1 MVLYPGPM
9 VVLTPSPFPSKVSLR
24 QLHHRCL
31 GGVIGEE
38 SSRPIVYI
46 DDDAQSRVLVR
57 RLLEK
62 AGHVVVEATTGL
74 GGIEAALRTQPA
86 LILLD
91 IGLPDVDGCAVA
103 AILQTFPRLATTP
116 VIALTAY
123 AVGPGERERT
133 LFAGCDG
140 YIAKPI
146 DVDRFA
152 GQIAEFLRGK
162 RESVTPTD
170 LRRLNE
176 QFVSRLLAQLD
187 EVRQANE
194 LIDRRVACLERI
206 DEALDEL
213 TVELGVEAL
222 LATLLPR
229 LAEAIGAAA
238 LAVEL
243 SQPPPERVVGRA
255 PRTLLDTDADVPPAM
270 EWKHAL
276 DIGGRSLGFLGV
288 LYSAPNSPSAD
299 DEALLRVVA
308 HQVALAV
315 ENARLYEDEQRQRR
329 DTEAQDRRKDDFLGV
344 LAHELRAP
352 LAPILSAL
360 ELLGRP
366 DTPAEIVVRAREV
379 IERQVRYQAT
389 LLDDLLDLT
398 RIARDT
404 IELRR
409 ELVDLRSIAAAA
421 VEVSRPSL
429 EERGHTFTIV
439 RPDTPALVMADPI
452 RLEQVII
459 NLLAN
464 ATKYTPVGGTIA
476 LTLER
481 SGGLAVISVRDSGE
495 GIAPDLLDRMFDPF
509 VRAGATDLR
518 PRPRGLGIGLAL
530 SRRLVEL
537 HGGSIEARSAGA
549 GRGSEFIVRL
559 PLAAGLD
566 ETGAMLP
573 PDRPALRVA
582 PSHVLLVEDDADTRD
597 MLRFNL
603 ELAGH
608 RVIVAGTGREAIE
621 RAAEVDPEVMLV
633 DLGLPD
639 VDGHE
644 VARQVRARTGQA
656 IFLVA
661 LTGYGR
667 AEDVRRAEQ
676 AGFDAHLLK
685 PATADALA
693 SVLARRGRGDGP
705 L

>member
-1 MVLYPGPM
+1 MRTLRR
-9 VVLTPSPFPSKVSLR
+9 LTLR
-24 QLHHRCL
+24 DSERLHDIT
-31 GGVIGEE
+31 GGVIGEG

-46 DDDAQSRVLVR
+46 DDDTQSRLLVR
-57 RLLEK
+57 RLLEE

-103 AILQTFPRLATTP
+103 AILQTFPMLAATP
-116 VIALTAY
+116 IVALTAY

-140 YIAKPI
+140 YITKPI

-162 RESVTPTD
+162 REAVTSTD

-176 QFVSRLLAQLD
+176 QFVARLLAQLD
-187 EVRQANE
+187 EVRRAKE

-206 DEALDEL
+206 DEALDDL
-213 TVELGVEAL
+213 TVELGVETL
-222 LATLLPR
+222 LASLLPR

-243 SQPPPERVVGRA
+243 SHPPPERIIGRA
-255 PRTLLDTDADVPPAM
+255 PRTLPDTDAEAPTAM

-276 DIGGRSLGFLGV
+276 DIAGRSLGFLGV
-288 LYSAPNSPSAD
+288 LYSAGGSPSAD
-299 DEALLRVVA
+299 DEALLRIVT
-308 HQVALAV
+308 HQVALAI
-315 ENARLYEDEQRQRR
+315 ENARLYADEQRLRR
-329 DTEAQDRRKDDFLGV
+329 DVEAQDRRKDDFLAV

-352 LAPILSAL
+352 LAPILSAM
-360 ELLGRP
+360 ELLARP
-366 DTPAEIVVRAREV
+366 DTAPEIVTRAQEV
-379 IERQVRYQAT
+379 IERQVRYQAA

-409 ELVDLRSIAAAA
+409 ELVDLRSVVAAA
-421 VEVSRPSL
+421 VEVSRPSI
-429 EERGHTFTIV
+429 EERGHAFTIS
-439 RPDTPALVMADPI
+439 RPDEPALVMADPI

-464 ATKYTPVGGTIA
+464 AAKYTPIGGTIA

-481 SGGLAVISVRDSGE
+481 SGDLAVITVRDSGE
-495 GIAPDLLDRMFDPF
+495 GISSDLLDRVFDPF
-509 VRAGATDLR
+509 VRAGVTDRR

-530 SRRLVEL
+530 SRRLVGL
-537 HGGSIEARSAGA
+537 HGGSIEARSAGP

-566 ETGAMLP
+566 ETGATP
-573 PDRPALRVA
+573 PAVRPALRA
-582 PSHVLLVEDDADTRD
+582 TPTHVLLVEDDADTRD
-597 MLRFNL
+597 MLRFTL
-603 ELAGH
+603 ERAGH
-608 RVIVAGTGREAIE
+608 RVAVTDTGRDAIQ
-621 RAAEVDPEVMLV
+621 RATELDPEVMLV

-661 LTGYGR
+661 LTGYGQ
-667 AEDVRRAEQ
+667 AEDVLRAEQ
-676 AGFDAHLLK
+676 AGFDAHVLK
-685 PATADALA
+685 PATAEALA
-693 SVLARRGRGDGP
+693 SVFARRRRRASP

>member
-1 MVLYPGPM
+1 
-9 VVLTPSPFPSKVSLR
+9 
-24 QLHHRCL
+24 
-31 GGVIGEE
+31 
-38 SSRPIVYI
+38 
-46 DDDAQSRVLVR
+46 
-57 RLLEK
+57 
-62 AGHVVVEATTGL
+62 VVEATNGL
-74 GGIEAALRTQPA
+74 SGIEAALRTHPA

-91 IGLPDVDGCAVA
+91 ISLPDVDGCAVA
-103 AILQTFPRLATTP
+103 AILQTFPMLAATP
-116 VIALTAY
+116 VVALTAY

-170 LRRLNE
+170 MRRLNE

-187 EVRQANE
+187 EVRRAKE
-194 LIDRRVACLERI
+194 LIARRVACLERI
-206 DEALDEL
+206 DEAIDEL
-213 TVELGVEAL
+213 TVELGVETL

-255 PRTLLDTDADVPPAM
+255 PRALLDTDAEAPPAI

-276 DIGGRSLGFLGV
+276 DIAGRSLGFLGV
-288 LYSAPNSPSAD
+288 LYSAEGSPSAD
-299 DEALLRVVA
+299 DEALLRIVT

-315 ENARLYEDEQRQRR
+315 ENARLYEDEQRSRR
-329 DTEAQDRRKDDFLGV
+329 DSEAQDRRKDDFLAV

-352 LAPILSAL
+352 LAPILSAM

-366 DTPAEIVVRAREV
+366 DTAPDLVARAREV
-379 IERQVRYQAT
+379 IERQVRYQAK

-409 ELVDLRSIAAAA
+409 ELVDLRSITAAA
-421 VEVSRPSL
+421 VEVSRPSI
-429 EERGHTFTIV
+429 EERGHAFTISL
-439 RPDTPALVMADPI
+439 PDDQALVMADPI
-452 RLEQVII
+452 RLEQVVI

-464 ATKYTPVGGTIA
+464 ATKYTPVGGKIA
-476 LTLER
+476 LALER
-481 SGGLAVISVRDSGE
+481 SGGMGVISVRDSGE
-495 GIAPDLLDRMFDPF
+495 GISPDLLDRVFDPF
-509 VRAGATDLR
+509 VRAGATGFR

-530 SRRLVEL
+530 SRRLVGL
-537 HGGSIEARSAGA
+537 HGGTIEARSAGL
-549 GRGSEFIVRL
+549 GQGSEFIVRL
-559 PLAAGLD
+559 PLAEGLD
-566 ETGAMLP
+566 ETGTVVHA
-573 PDRPALRVA
+573 DGPAVA
-582 PSHVLLVEDDADTRD
+582 AKPAHVLVVEDDVDTRD
-597 MLRFNL
+597 MLRLTL

-608 RVIVAGTGREAIE
+608 RVAVAGTGREAIE
-621 RAAEVDPEVMLV
+621 RAAELNPEVMLI
-633 DLGLPD
+633 DIGLPD

-644 VARQVRARTGQA
+644 VARRVRARAGQA

-667 AEDVRRAEQ
+667 AEDVLRAEQ
-676 AGFDAHLLK
+676 AGFDAHVLK
-685 PATADALA
+685 PATVDALA
-693 SVLARRGRGDGP
+693 SVLARRGRGASP
-705 L
+705 P